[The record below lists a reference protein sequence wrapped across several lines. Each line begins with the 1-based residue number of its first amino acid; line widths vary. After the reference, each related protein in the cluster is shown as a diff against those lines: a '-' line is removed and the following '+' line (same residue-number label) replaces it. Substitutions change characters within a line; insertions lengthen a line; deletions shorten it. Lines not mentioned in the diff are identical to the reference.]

1 MKSLCGIIIFQA
13 KSPLAQILVGFSSAS
28 KNSSTMAYSTD
39 HYYDFNA
46 TLRLREM
53 DTKGAVG
60 YVAQTQGISE
70 AEARKTIKETLKAK
84 ADDEVIRY
92 LAGDPSVQLSDLDAT
107 QINDMEE
114 YLDELSQPGQKM
126 SAEGYRNYLEDTY
139 EYKYE

>member
-1 MKSLCGIIIFQA
+1 MKSLCSIIIFQD

-60 YVAQTQGISE
+60 YVAQKRGISE
-70 AEARKTIKETLKAK
+70 AEARNYIKTTLENQ
-84 ADDEVIRY
+84 ADDEVVRY
-92 LAGDPSVQLSDLDAT
+92 LAGDPSVQLSDLTAK
-107 QINDMEE
+107 QINDMDM
-114 YLDELSQPGQKM
+114 YLGELSQPGQET
-126 SAEGYRNYLEDTY
+126 SAEGYRDYLEDTY
-139 EYKYE
+139 EYEYE